1 MLVSKFSAIDSIL
14 VNQTLCDLKQKLEDD
29 NKKNQSLD
37 VEIKELQT
45 LKNIASQRAKR
56 YQNDCGGTFKRR
68 VRKSGFG
75 S

>member
-1 MLVSKFSAIDSIL
+1 MLVSKFNAIDSIL

-45 LKNIASQRAKR
+45 LKNIASQTAKR